1 MALAR
6 ARTPCYAVLVPILLE
21 NVYVYC
27 TMVQYVY
34 KYYCTPFKV
43 RWDKFA
49 ILEKKYAKVRKYFI
63 TYESTLKVP
72 SKVRNLYSMRTCT
85 STCTRTVSY
94 SISTKVPSYV
104 RTVTYSIKSQKTY
117 EGKLLLSQ
125 FFDGKARNSVTERDY
140 LVKETVSFI

>member
-21 NVYVYC
+21 HVYVYC

-49 ILEKKYAKVRKYFI
+49 ILEKKY
-63 TYESTLKVP
+63 ESTTTLL
-72 SKVRNLYSMRTCT
+72 R
-85 STCTRTVSY
+85 
-94 SISTKVPSYV
+94 TKV
-104 RTVTYSIKSQKTY
+104 
-117 EGKLLLSQ
+117 L
-125 FFDGKARNSVTERDY
+125 
-140 LVKETVSFI
+140 

>member
-49 ILEKKYAKVRKYFI
+49 ILEKKYESTKVRKYNYFI
-63 TYESTLKVP
+63 TYESTLKVL
-72 SKVRNLYSMRTCT
+72 SYLRRYEICTVCVR
-85 STCTRTVSY
+85 
-94 SISTKVPSYV
+94 V
-104 RTVTYSIKSQKTY
+104 RVRVHVQ
-117 EGKLLLSQ
+117 
-125 FFDGKARNSVTERDY
+125 Y
-140 LVKETVSFI
+140 LIQ